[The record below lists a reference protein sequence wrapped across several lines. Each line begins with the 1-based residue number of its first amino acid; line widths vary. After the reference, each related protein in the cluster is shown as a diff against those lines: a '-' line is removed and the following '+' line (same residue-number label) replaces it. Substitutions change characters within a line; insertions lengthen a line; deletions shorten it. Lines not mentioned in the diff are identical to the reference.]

1 MLKQCCDMKKNLKFL
16 NKNLEEFILVVVL
29 AAMTVVIFIQIIL
42 RGD

>member
-1 MLKQCCDMKKNLKFL
+1 MLKQCCDMKKTLKFL
-16 NKNLEEFILVVVL
+16 NKHLEEFIFVVVL